1 MWASFRRIFCTIE
14 MQAAPA
20 LPAILLASI
29 ASFSRWQQ
37 LGCVCARA
45 FCVPKNVRLCVHS
58 DKKRAK
64 TFDSDEKRGSSC
76 SREILVSTCRVSV
89 SLSLYLPSLSLSC
102 LSLTDI
108 RERRGVIS
116 EVTPGDKKGVRSQA
130 RPRVAKVAQR
140 NSFLGKEQKLKHFL
154 FHNKKSLLLL
164 LSYLFFN
171 SKDMTVIPGVYISTL
186 RQ

>member
-1 MWASFRRIFCTIE
+1 MFEGNPGINVSSFC
-14 MQAAPA
+14 
-20 LPAILLASI
+20 
-29 ASFSRWQQ
+29 
-37 LGCVCARA
+37 
-45 FCVPKNVRLCVHS
+45 LCLS
-58 DKKRAK
+58 L
-64 TFDSDEKRGSSC
+64 T
-76 SREILVSTCRVSV
+76 
-89 SLSLYLPSLSLSC
+89 SLSFSLSC

-116 EVTPGDKKGVRSQA
+116 EVTAGDNKGVRSQA

-140 NSFLGKEQKLKHFL
+140 NSFSGKQQKLKYFL

-164 LSYLFFN
+164 LSYLLFN